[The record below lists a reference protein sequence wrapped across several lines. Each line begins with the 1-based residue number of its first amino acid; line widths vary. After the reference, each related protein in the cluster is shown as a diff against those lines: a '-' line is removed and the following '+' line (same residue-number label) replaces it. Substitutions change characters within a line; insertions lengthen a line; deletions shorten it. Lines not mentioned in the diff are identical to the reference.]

1 MSGTQTRGMG
11 ILPMCLW
18 LRGMGFPAHVLGWLG
33 SPSRARAAAARM
45 PWFPALLF
53 LLPSLL
59 LPSCDSEPATL
70 ATIQTT
76 AATSRSAAATSL
88 RNAFYAKTITA
99 NGAIDLAHDRFD
111 TAKGGPPPTAADIN
125 FAGAVLD
132 FIAQCEPD
140 IDKKVINEFFWLRV
154 GTLAANAAAAAETAG
169 DTPLARSVVLAGP
182 QRWQTDLY
190 WRQCPSHDALA
201 SIILFK
207 SGDGPE
213 AIQRLQDRPD
223 LADEVQQAKTMIEQE
238 MRKGKGRK

>member
-1 MSGTQTRGMG
+1 MSGTH
-11 ILPMCLW
+11 PH
-18 LRGMGFPAHVLGWLG
+18 RGMGFPAHALPRGMGFLAH
-33 SPSRARAAAARM
+33 ARAAAAQM
-45 PWFPALLF
+45 LWFPALL
-53 LLPSLL
+53 LL
-59 LPSCDSEPATL
+59 LPFLLLPACDSQPATL

-76 AATSRSAAATSL
+76 AATSRSTAATAL

-140 IDKKVINEFFWLRV
+140 IDKKVINEFFWLRI
-154 GTLAANAAAAAETAG
+154 GTLAANAAAAAEAAG

-182 QRWQTDLY
+182 KRWQTDLY

-207 SGDGPE
+207 SDEGPE
-213 AIQRLQDRPD
+213 AIHRLQDRPD

-238 MRKGKGRK
+238 MRKRPRK